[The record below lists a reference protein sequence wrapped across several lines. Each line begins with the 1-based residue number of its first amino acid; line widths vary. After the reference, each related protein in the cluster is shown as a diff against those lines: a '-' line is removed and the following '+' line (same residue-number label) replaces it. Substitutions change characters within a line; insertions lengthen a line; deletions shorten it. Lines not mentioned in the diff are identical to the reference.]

1 MKKLIIIGVLLLLT
15 IGVATAADIDK
26 MKMPEDFESTGGGQY
41 RQVNH
46 WDNGGTGFNVVIVEC
61 TDSNLQEWTTNNSDF
76 EYSVTKTM
84 DIYWYTDMDIQ
95 GVFEIVEIDG
105 EKYIVDFSA
114 SSKADGGVD
123 QAYKYMMEFN
133 DLNNLKPISV

>member
-41 RQVNH
+41 RQVNR

>member
-26 MKMPEDFESTGGGQY
+26 MKMPEDFESTGGGLY